1 MVHFKSYS
9 YKFNEI
15 IPFDKWKT
23 TVLTTIKAFIPEE
36 PGSVPAAG
44 PASNK
49 AEEEEPELWVIGGH
63 IVSEFIEFIQAHRNE

>member
-1 MVHFKSYS
+1 MVKHKSLS

-36 PGSVPAAG
+36 PGAAAPG
-44 PASNK
+44 ASGTVK
-49 AEEEEPELWVIGGH
+49 AEEEEL
-63 IVSEFIEFIQAHRNE
+63 